1 MILYA
6 LSTILAAAIKL
17 CGENDDQTSTTD
29 QVAKNRLYTYKGNA
43 TDPKKAI
50 IDCTQGLSQ
59 ASPEAFH
66 LGFSTIMRSFSK
78 LH

>member
-6 LSTILAAAIKL
+6 SSTILAAAIKL

-43 TDPKKAI
+43 TDPKNVITVLTVEKEGNVRR
-50 IDCTQGLSQ
+50 Q
-59 ASPEAFH
+59 
-66 LGFSTIMRSFSK
+66 
-78 LH
+78 